1 MTTNSSAKA
10 RPEGSPLRKAVGVL
24 SAAVIVALLTTP
36 VFQGALFLQIAI
48 SRYDSSGAGG
58 PFAACTATST
68 SCSGPNVP
76 MALLLSLLLLAAV
89 VVPAVLGQLV
99 GRFRHRA
106 VAIGT
111 LSVAA
116 IIGYGIGSVL
126 LLTVPAALRQ

>member
-1 MTTNSSAKA
+1 MTTNSSVKS
-10 RPEGSPLRKAVGVL
+10 RREGSTLRKVAGVL
-24 SAAVIVALLTTP
+24 SAAVIVILLTSP

-68 SCSGPNVP
+68 SCSGPNIP
-76 MALLLSLLLLAAV
+76 LALLLSFLLLAAA
-89 VVPAVLGQLV
+89 VVPAVVGQVV

-111 LSVAA
+111 LSVAT
-116 IIGYGIGSVL
+116 IIGYGIGSFL